1 MVGDTKDLATA
12 SLDFPEL
19 QPFVAEPQRSALLFD
34 VDGTLAPIVRD
45 PAASAVPGSIRDLL
59 DGLRRRYAL
68 VACISGRRALDARRI
83 VGLDSI
89 TYVGNH
95 GLEVLAPGASEA
107 ATDPAL
113 GPMAADVREF
123 AQNAYDSGLV
133 ALGARLED
141 KHVIWAFHWRGAP
154 DETATRAAL
163 GDVAAEAERRGLI
176 AHWGRKVL
184 EIRPPVPT
192 DKGTAVSAALDGVPL
207 GRALYAGD
215 DTTDLDAFRKLHELE
230 ADGRL
235 DALCV
240 GVRSSEGPEALE
252 READLLV
259 DGTEGVAELLRALG
273 KAGST

>member
-1 MVGDTKDLATA
+1 
-12 SLDFPEL
+12 LDFPEL

-45 PAASAVPGSIRDLL
+45 PAASAVPDSTRELL
-59 DGLRRRYAL
+59 DALRRRYAL
-68 VACISGRRALDARRI
+68 IACISGRRAIDARRI

-107 ATDPAL
+107 AIDPAL
-113 GPMAADVREF
+113 EPMAADVREF
-123 AQNAYDSGLV
+123 AQSAYDSAGLD

-141 KHVIWAFHWRGAP
+141 KDAIWAFHWRNAH
-154 DETATRAAL
+154 DEVATRAAL
-163 GDVAAEAERRGLI
+163 GDVASEAERRGLI

-192 DKGTAVSAALDGVPL
+192 SKGTAVLAALDGVPL
-207 GRALYAGD
+207 ARALYAGD

-240 GVRSSEGPEALE
+240 GVRSSEAPEALE

-259 DGTEGVAELLRALG
+259 DGTEGVTELLRALDQP
-273 KAGST
+273 AGG

>member
-1 MVGDTKDLATA
+1 
-12 SLDFPEL
+12 LDFAPL

-45 PAASAVPGSIRDLL
+45 PGASVVPDATRELL
-59 DGLRRRYAL
+59 DELRGRYAL
-68 VACISGRRALDARRI
+68 VACISGRRAPEARRI

-89 TYVGNH
+89 EYVGNH
-95 GLEVLAPGASEA
+95 GLEVLPPGVDEPV
-107 ATDPAL
+107 TDPGL
-113 GPMAADVREF
+113 EPLAAQVREF
-123 AQNAYDSGLV
+123 AESAYQDFGLA

-141 KHVIWAFHWRGAP
+141 KHAIWAFHWRGAP
-154 DETATRAAL
+154 DETVAVAAL
-163 GDVAAEAERRGLI
+163 TDVAAAAEQRGLI

-192 DKGTAVSAALDGVPL
+192 DKGTAVSLALDSLPL
-207 GRALYAGD
+207 ARALYAGD

-230 ADGRL
+230 SEGRL

-252 READLLV
+252 RAADLLV
-259 DGTEGVAELLRALG
+259 DGTEGVAELLRGLAEPG
-273 KAGST
+273 EDG